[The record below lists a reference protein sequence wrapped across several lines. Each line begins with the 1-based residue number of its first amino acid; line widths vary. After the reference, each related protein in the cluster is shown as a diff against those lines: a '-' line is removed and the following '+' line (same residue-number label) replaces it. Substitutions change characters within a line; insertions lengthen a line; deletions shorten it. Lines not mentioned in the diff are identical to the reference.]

1 MRFGILT
8 RRPMPDIRSS
18 QLRRAPHVL
27 ATAQGEEV
35 VLLDTSRE
43 RYYTL
48 NAIGARV
55 WELLERSTT
64 FGELVSAIRAEYDAP
79 SGSDADR
86 VEEDVAR
93 LLTQLRTAGLLV
105 VASMGDARS

>member
-18 QLRRAPHVL
+18 RLWRAPHVL
-27 ATAQGEEV
+27 TTTQGEEV
-35 VLLDTSRE
+35 VLLDTARE

-48 NAIGARV
+48 NAVGALM

-64 FGELVSAIRAEYDAP
+64 FVELVAAVRAEYDAP
-79 SGSDADR
+79 AGAEGDR
-86 VEEDVAR
+86 VEGDVSQ

-105 VASMGDARS
+105 VASEEARS

>member
-1 MRFGILT
+1 MRFGILA
-8 RRPMPDIRSS
+8 RRPMADIRSS
-18 QLRRAPHVL
+18 TLRRAPHVL

-55 WELLERSTT
+55 WELLECSTT
-64 FGELVSAIRAEYDAP
+64 FAELVAAIRGEYDAP
-79 SGSDADR
+79 TGSD
-86 VEEDVAR
+86 VGVDVGQ
-93 LLTQLRTAGLLV
+93 LLTQLRTAGLLI
-105 VASMGDARS
+105 VAATEDAR

>member
-18 QLRRAPHVL
+18 RLCRAPHVL
-27 ATAQGEEV
+27 ATEQGEEI

-55 WELLERSTT
+55 WKLLDGSTT
-64 FGELVSAIRAEYDAP
+64 LAEIVAAIRAEYDAP
-79 SGSDADR
+79 AGVEGDR
-86 VEEDVAR
+86 VDEDISG
-93 LLTQLRTAGLLV
+93 LLTQLRSAGLLV
-105 VASMGDARS
+105 VAPMRDAQ